1 MFILLLSPFS
11 IVFHVSGPA
20 AADVVA
26 VASEIGS
33 EGKNRACGRRI
44 AATGGA
50 ELLGRSEPGARM
62 DSSGS
67 CVPTATTWT
76 EKVPESHANGSARPA
91 WGARSLSSVS
101 DIQTGYERFVHLAG
115 RPGKRR

>member
-1 MFILLLSPFS
+1 MITLPIDAEEL
-11 IVFHVSGPA
+11 
-20 AADVVA
+20 
-26 VASEIGS
+26 
-33 EGKNRACGRRI
+33 RI
-44 AATGGA
+44 MHIDGA
-50 ELLGRSEPGARM
+50 PM

-76 EKVPESHANGSARPA
+76 ETVPESHANGGARPT
-91 WGARSLSSVS
+91 REPDPLSSAS